1 MPDFE
6 VQRTTG
12 RCIVSGRDLAEG
24 EEFYAV
30 LFDRGDAF
38 ERVDYSLPCWSG
50 PPEETYCFWKARI
63 PQRQKKPRLF
73 VDDEVLLNFF
83 QRLGDESEPVKVQFR
98 FLLALILM
106 RKRLLKYQQTVH
118 EGDTEVWLMRLRG
131 EERQHKVVNPQLAD
145 DQLEAVGQQLGAILH
160 EDVSAFAELDEKPE

>member
-1 MPDFE
+1 MPDFD

-12 RCIVSGRDLAEG
+12 RCAVSGRDLTEG

-38 ERVDYSLPCWSG
+38 ERADYSLACWSG
-50 PPEETYCFWKARI
+50 PPDGTYCFWKARI

-106 RKRLLKYQQTVH
+106 RKRLLKYDQTI
-118 EGDTEVWLMRLRG
+118 GDPDGEVWLMRLRG
-131 EERQHKVVNPQLAD
+131 SDQQLRVINPQLGE
-145 DQLEAVGQQLGAILH
+145 DQLEIVGQQLGAILH
-160 EDVSAFAELDEKPE
+160 EDVTAFAQLDERPE